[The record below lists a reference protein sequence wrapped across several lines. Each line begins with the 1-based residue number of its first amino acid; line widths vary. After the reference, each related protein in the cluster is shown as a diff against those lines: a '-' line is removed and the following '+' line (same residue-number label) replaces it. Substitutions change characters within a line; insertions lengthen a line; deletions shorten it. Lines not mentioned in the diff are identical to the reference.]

1 MPQGLNMTTL
11 PPIRWPK
18 PRPASW
24 TITVSTVARAGSGPT
39 LSLLLDP
46 PTRIEDRR
54 IEIGLY
60 ETGLHVAGRDLA
72 GVQLKMQL
80 LGRPEKEGGGEFS
93 MPGYGA
99 YETRDG
105 RWLYLLVLTD
115 AHWAK
120 LTRALAMPEADDP
133 GLEKLRERKKV
144 RERVEAAVSAAVG
157 AVDFEEASARLRAA
171 GLGFTEVVPLE
182 RVLDAPQARH
192 PGKLRAYAYRGFGF
206 EIPEFPGGSA
216 DEPSLPPPE
225 MGAHSIELMTALGLD
240 ETQRATLLAAGAVV
254 AGGPDDFPWAP
265 VRKKG

>member
-1 MPQGLNMTTL
+1 
-11 PPIRWPK
+11 
-18 PRPASW
+18 
-24 TITVSTVARAGSGPT
+24 
-39 LSLLLDP
+39 
-46 PTRIEDRR
+46 
-54 IEIGLY
+54 
-60 ETGLHVAGRDLA
+60 
-72 GVQLKMQL
+72 
-80 LGRPEKEGGGEFS
+80 

-99 YETRDG
+99 YETSDG

-120 LTRALAMPEADDP
+120 LTRALAMPEASDP
-133 GLEKLRERKKV
+133 GLARLRERKKE
-144 RERVEAAVSAAVG
+144 RERVEAAVSSAVG

-225 MGAHSIELMTALGLD
+225 IGAHSIELMTALGLD
-240 ETQRATLLAAGAVV
+240 ETQRATLLEAGAVV
-254 AGGPDDFPWAP
+254 AGGPDHFPWAP
-265 VRKKG
+265 VRQKG